1 MTRRVESFIV
11 ESQKDEIWLLGVP
24 PPLTAT
30 FLRSFMSPSVAKKQ
44 FIEPIKV
51 FVVCDLLD
59 DHLVSRN
66 LSLLSETQVFALIRV
81 GTDIMGG
88 TRYL

>member
-1 MTRRVESFIV
+1 
-11 ESQKDEIWLLGVP
+11 
-24 PPLTAT
+24 
-30 FLRSFMSPSVAKKQ
+30 MSPSVAKKQ
-44 FIEPIKV
+44 FIEPINV

-66 LSLLSETQVFALIRV
+66 LSLLCQTQVFALIRV

>member
-11 ESQKDEIWLLGVP
+11 ESQ
-24 PPLTAT
+24 T
-30 FLRSFMSPSVAKKQ
+30 FLRSFIGPSVAKKH
-44 FIEPIKV
+44 FIELIKV

-81 GTDIMGG
+81 GTDMMGG

>member
-1 MTRRVESFIV
+1 M
-11 ESQKDEIWLLGVP
+11 
-24 PPLTAT
+24 
-30 FLRSFMSPSVAKKQ
+30 
-44 FIEPIKV
+44 

-81 GTDIMGG
+81 STDIMGG